1 MSCCIRRSFQTKL
14 LPIIIE
20 MATIYLALQDPD
32 LVPETQI
39 ICLKGVFTPG
49 LFSEVVS
56 FCRLDVFYIFVG
68 RIETVKSYFSKES
81 FNQIH
86 SNNPICLQLDFSIP
100 I

>member
-1 MSCCIRRSFQTKL
+1 M

-20 MATIYLALQDPD
+20 MATIYLALQDLD
-32 LVPETQI
+32 LVPEAQI
-39 ICLKGVFTPG
+39 IMFKRSFYSRVIL

-56 FCRLDVFYIFVG
+56 FCRLDVFYIIVG

-86 SNNPICLQLDFSIP
+86 SNNPVCLQLDFSIP